1 MKWNN
6 GMLELL
12 TEYHQVEECHS
23 EPFASCHSDPVL
35 NTGEESKEAA
45 QGKLREESPPA
56 IAVRQAGQRSFALLR
71 MTP

>member
-1 MKWNN
+1 
-6 GMLELL
+6 MLELL

-23 EPFASCHSDPVL
+23 ERS
-35 NTGEESKEAA
+35 EESKEAA

-56 IAVRQAGQRSFALLR
+56 IAVRRAGQRSFALLR

>member
-23 EPFASCHSDPVL
+23 EPFASCHS
-35 NTGEESKEAA
+35 ERSKESQEAA
-45 QGKLREESPPA
+45 QGKLREESF
-56 IAVRQAGQRSFALLR
+56 RSFALLR

>member
-23 EPFASCHSDPVL
+23 EPVL